1 MGVKSWYLSIAL
13 LCTSL
18 FAAHSQAALIDQGG
32 GLIYDTV
39 LDITWLQDA
48 SSYKVTYE
56 NGEQDAGKLNYND
69 ASAWVDSLIY
79 EDSVRGVVYDDWR
92 LPTTFT
98 PQQGTWYDETGL
110 SSELAYMYYVNLG
123 YPAIIAEA
131 GQDPA
136 EIPNPTSSNYNPFDN
151 LQYRGYWSETTVA
164 GNDQMAY
171 FLHFHLGIQ
180 GATSVDGDELRVW
193 AVRDGNVTAV
203 PAPPA
208 LLLLLSGLVMMRF
221 FKRNNTMA
229 ES

>member
-79 EDSVRGVVYDDWR
+79 EDTVRGVVYDDWR
-92 LPTTFT
+92 L
-98 PQQGTWYDETGL
+98 
-110 SSELAYMYYVNLG
+110 
-123 YPAIIAEA
+123 
-131 GQDPA
+131 
-136 EIPNPTSSNYNPFDN
+136 
-151 LQYRGYWSETTVA
+151 
-164 GNDQMAY
+164 
-171 FLHFHLGIQ
+171 
-180 GATSVDGDELRVW
+180 
-193 AVRDGNVTAV
+193 
-203 PAPPA
+203 
-208 LLLLLSGLVMMRF
+208 
-221 FKRNNTMA
+221 
-229 ES
+229 